1 MGIFYRIFLIIIG
14 CALAGFGT
22 ANFLLPNQIS
32 SGGFAGIATIIY
44 YFFNIKMGTTIIIL
58 NLPIFIIGYIKFG
71 KTFILKTIFATFLY
85 SKFIDLFSMLDF
97 GTEDRFLGSIYG
109 GILIGI
115 GLALVFK
122 ADSSTGGTDLIAYIA
137 QDYNINVKMSKIIV
151 FIDIFVVIANLI
163 AFKEIEIGLYSAI
176 TIYIS
181 GKMIDVVFEGIN
193 FSKIIYIIS
202 DHHEEIMEI
211 INKEIKKGATALYS
225 RGSFTG
231 KNRMVI
237 MCVSKRRDIDKI
249 KNISRKI
256 DKNSFIIIADAREVY
271 GLGFK
276 N

>member
-237 MCVSKRRDIDKI
+237 MCVSQRRDIDKI

>member
-85 SKFIDLFSMLDF
+85 SKSIDLFSMLDF

-211 INKEIKKGATALYS
+211 INKEIKKGATALYG